1 MFDPEKW
8 AVWEYRATIVN
19 DGVNSGNHD
28 YRIIP
33 GAGNM
38 AILLGG
44 QLLNGDTTGR
54 TATVQLL
61 DTDNAIIRR
70 LISARPVGAGS
81 RREFPKSEVTAD
93 DREASDGSPM
103 VVAGVEDLLVSIA
116 SLAINENTELSIQ
129 MLVSGGVPSVVLIS
143 PTDAVETVTTDVVV

>member
-1 MFDPEKW
+1 MFDPTKW

-28 YRIIP
+28 YRITP
-33 GAGNM
+33 GAGNLC
-38 AILLGG
+38 ILLGG
-44 QLLNGDTTGR
+44 QVQNGDTVGR
-54 TATVQLL
+54 VVTVQLL

-70 LISARPVGAGS
+70 LIPAVSVGAGS
-81 RREFPKSEVTAD
+81 RREFPTSEVSAD
-93 DREASDGSPM
+93 DAPASDGSPV

-116 SLAINENTELSIQ
+116 SLAVNENTELSIQ
-129 MLVSGGVPSVVLIS
+129 MLISGPVPTVVLAS